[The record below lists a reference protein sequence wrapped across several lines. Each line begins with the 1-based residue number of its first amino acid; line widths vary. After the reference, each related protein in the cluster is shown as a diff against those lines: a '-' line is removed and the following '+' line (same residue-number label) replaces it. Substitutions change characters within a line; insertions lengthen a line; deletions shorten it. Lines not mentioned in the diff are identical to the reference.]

1 MMQPTKAKF
10 MKAIIA
16 KMWAT
21 VTLLALPTIA
31 YAALP
36 LCIAVSA
43 GLLGFGIV
51 AALDVWGDIYFVNG
65 APVASALIILVSLCG
80 LWLLQPSSEATARL
94 RARFSASYKQAKTAW
109 SSVDRARLSSV
120 LTDAFNKVQQC
131 GRQSRELV
139 TSNFASDHASKVQSP
154 TNNESLPLVHSV
166 VWGKPINR
174 QYEFNCSINSEAN
187 GSYAARK

>member
-1 MMQPTKAKF
+1 M
-10 MKAIIA
+10 
-16 KMWAT
+16 
-21 VTLLALPTIA
+21 IA

-65 APVASALIILVSLCG
+65 VPVASALSILVSLCG
-80 LWLLQPSSEATARL
+80 LWFLQPYSQATARF
-94 RARFSASYKQAKTAW
+94 RARFSAPYKQAKAAW
-109 SSVDRARLSSV
+109 SSLDRARISNV
-120 LTDAFNKVQQC
+120 LTDALKKAQQC
-131 GRQSRELV
+131 GRQPREYV
-139 TSNFASDHASKVQSP
+139 TSNFASDDASNVQSP

-174 QYEFNCSINSEAN
+174 QYEFNCSINSEVKT
-187 GSYAARK
+187 SYAARK